1 MSCRHMIVFL
11 NILIFAGFRSATGY
25 QEKPAQETAPFQ
37 WITASGETAGVK
49 YATHTLR
56 ALSLQTEGGP
66 SAKIEQEEVKVDPQT
81 TRITRHV
88 FNASANG
95 GRQLTEMVVEE
106 IKKLPGD
113 RIHAVRTVSRKDA
126 NGRFTPVQ
134 QEIQE
139 MAPSGTDAFQ
149 IKKTLF
155 LPGIN
160 NSLIEKEQIQ
170 QTERRKGDTAVEIDR
185 TRYVSGLNGAWSAA
199 ERRVSQNTLGKGQT
213 RTEEQ
218 VYQYDV
224 NNRLSLI
231 QQLRVTEWKNA
242 SGQNQRQS
250 EIYAPNI
257 DGKFQLDSR
266 TTIVQKPLKN
276 GQQETTEI
284 LERPSPSAPNEGL
297 RSVRKIVENLQLVGA
312 EETERQLEVLEPD
325 LNGGWR
331 SIHSQQHIEIK

>member
-1 MSCRHMIVFL
+1 MSCRHTIIFL
-11 NILIFAGFRSATGY
+11 SILIFAGFESAMGY
-25 QEKPAQETAPFQ
+25 QEKPAQETTPFQ
-37 WITASGETAGVK
+37 WLTASGETAGVK
-49 YATHTLR
+49 YPTRTLQP
-56 ALSLQTEGGP
+56 LSLQTEGGP
-66 SAKIEQEEVKVDPQT
+66 PARIEQEEVQVNPQT
-81 TRITRHV
+81 TRITRRV
-88 FNASANG
+88 FNTSANG
-95 GRQLTEMVVEE
+95 GHQLTETVVEE

-113 RIHAVRTVSRKDA
+113 RIQAVRTISRKDA

-134 QEIQE
+134 REIQE

-170 QTERRKGDTAVEIDR
+170 QTERRKGDAAVEIDR

-213 RTEEQ
+213 QTEEQ

-224 NNRLSLI
+224 SNRLSLI

-242 SGQNQRQS
+242 SGQSQRQS

-266 TTIVQKPLKN
+266 TTIAQKPMKD
-276 GQQETTEI
+276 GHQETTEI

-312 EETERQLEVLEPD
+312 SKTEKQLEVLEPD
-325 LNGGWR
+325 LNGGWQ
-331 SIHSQQHIEIK
+331 SIHSQQHVEIK